1 MPLRIYLPALIFP
14 NSGNMGMPLCLF
26 AFGDKGLGLA
36 VVFFAV
42 VFFAGAFAAGADFAA
57 FFSQP
62 RASFSTPF
70 SKLVS
75 PMASVAVCVG
85 WCTT

>member
-1 MPLRIYLPALIFP
+1 MIDVSCATCVSTLTSL
-14 NSGNMGMPLCLF
+14 ST
-26 AFGDKGLGLA
+26 
-36 VVFFAV
+36 
-42 VFFAGAFAAGADFAA
+42 DFAA